1 MPPYHPIFGHV
12 LLVANILG
20 RLPRHA
26 HSHYLADQIRRRYP
40 ELGAIFY
47 LDTWPFGPPVLVV
60 ISPSL
65 ASQFTQDR
73 VLPKHKGMRQFLEP
87 LTGRHDLVSME
98 GQMWKTWRSI
108 FNPGFSANHLMTLV
122 PSIMED
128 ALIFRDILREHAR
141 KGDMF
146 SLEETTLNV
155 TIDVI
160 GRVVL

>member
-1 MPPYHPIFGHV
+1 MTLLEALWSPYGAGDCSDCHCDFPFPALQSSSSFHTLPKARAGKSSSASSSSAILLVILRRGWQCPKPMPPHHPIFGHV

-26 HSHYLADQIRRRYP
+26 HAHYLADQIRRRYP

-73 VLPKHKGMRQFLEP
+73 VLPKHKGNASIPRAADRQ
-87 LTGRHDLVSME
+87 
-98 GQMWKTWRSI
+98 
-108 FNPGFSANHLMTLV
+108 A
-122 PSIMED
+122 
-128 ALIFRDILREHAR
+128 
-141 KGDMF
+141 
-146 SLEETTLNV
+146 
-155 TIDVI
+155 
-160 GRVVL
+160 